1 MNLIKPKCRNLC
13 TSSDLTQTKFKE
25 KMSFSGVKLA
35 AKDMMRDENFQN
47 DVKIVLIKLSA
58 KEKVDYSKNKI
69 FRVFFFAHLYNSCTL
84 TK

>member
-1 MNLIKPKCRNLC
+1 
-13 TSSDLTQTKFKE
+13 
-25 KMSFSGVKLA
+25 MSFSGVKLA

-69 FRVFFFAHLYNSCTL
+69 FSFFFFCSPL
-84 TK
+84 